1 MLCAGGEMRKFLA
14 TGWAVLAIGSAFAL
28 AQESKNELAAT
39 VGRTF
44 ISDQTPPNTNF
55 FDNTVHFGK
64 GAWFE
69 INYARRI
76 KSYGWG
82 DLSIEV
88 PAIFNPDEDIN
99 YGQNVVPNDY
109 GSIFITPA
117 ARINFLTD
125 LAISPWVSFGG
136 GIGHFQASKELV
148 FFGTNT
154 GHRVK
159 TTGVLQG
166 GVGFDVRWP
175 WKFHSLRFRFE
186 ARDDWSG
193 TPPLIIDTGKTR
205 QHNYYVGGGIV
216 YRF

>member
-1 MLCAGGEMRKFLA
+1 MRK
-14 TGWAVLAIGSAFAL
+14 VLAAVGMVLVIGSVVAL
-28 AQESKNELAAT
+28 AQEPKNELAGT
-39 VGRTF
+39 VGRTI

-55 FDNTVHFGK
+55 FDDTVHFGK
-64 GAWFE
+64 GTSFE
-69 INYARRI
+69 VDYARRI
-76 KSYGWG
+76 RSYGWG
-82 DLSIEV
+82 DLSVEV

-117 ARINFLTD
+117 ARVNFLTD
-125 LAISPWVSFGG
+125 LAFSPWVSFGG
-136 GIGHFQASKELV
+136 GVGRFEASKNLV
-148 FFGTNT
+148 FYGTNT
-154 GHRVK
+154 GHRIK
-159 TTGVLQG
+159 ITGVMEG
-166 GVGFDVRWP
+166 GIGFDVRWP

-193 TPPLIIDTGKTR
+193 TPPLNIDTGKTR